1 MSSVLVPV
9 TLLRR
14 GRAVPAAGAA
24 GALRMAARLRSGFAG
39 AAALAVAAPGRPRPV
54 EAEPPA
60 AGLAAVADLVR
71 LLGRAGG
78 PLRLALPLRPAGF
91 FMISG
96 CPLALRAYC
105 R

>member
-14 GRAVPAAGAA
+14 GLAVPAVGAA
-24 GALRMAARLRSGFAG
+24 GALRMAARLRSGLAG
-39 AAALAVAAPGRPRPV
+39 TAALAVAAPGRPRPV
-54 EAEPPA
+54 DAEPA
-60 AGLAAVADLVR
+60 AGLAAVADFVR